1 MSRIQAEISTVKLVA
16 NLSNLEKHG
25 QNFTRLANSAA
36 DRGHRPEGG
45 TVMPFIAVAIAA
57 LAVGFEALVQWKWGA
72 MGIVAFV
79 ALTIG
84 VKSKNVAIG
93 GIGAVILV
101 MLLAQSG

>member
-25 QNFTRLANSAA
+25 QNFTGLANSAA

>member
-1 MSRIQAEISTVKLVA
+1 
-16 NLSNLEKHG
+16 
-25 QNFTRLANSAA
+25 
-36 DRGHRPEGG
+36 
-45 TVMPFIAVAIAA
+45 MPFIAVAIAS

-72 MGIVAFV
+72 MGIIALL

>member
-25 QNFTRLANSAA
+25 QNFTRLANSEA

-45 TVMPFIAVAIAA
+45 TVMPFVAVAIAA

-84 VKSKNVAIG
+84 VKSKNLAIG

-101 MLLAQSG
+101 MLLSQSG

>member
-25 QNFTRLANSAA
+25 QNFTGLARSEV
-36 DRGHRPEGG
+36 DRDHRPEGG

-72 MGIVAFV
+72 MGIIAFL

>member
-1 MSRIQAEISTVKLVA
+1 MVKASQGWPTRWPTGATVPK
-16 NLSNLEKHG
+16 
-25 QNFTRLANSAA
+25 
-36 DRGHRPEGG
+36 GG
-45 TVMPFIAVAIAA
+45 TVTPFIAVAIAA

-72 MGIVAFV
+72 MGIIAFL